1 MAYQT
6 SALYKEA
13 IDKECRVT
21 FIDGTLTTAKGTV
34 INIANDVIDQGSCY
48 ITNQCVNGDAFS
60 LGSVFSAEAGI
71 TLKTEIDRYSLYDA
85 SIKLYFNILLSNN
98 EYERIPL
105 GVFYVNDPKRVGKHI
120 SIKAYDKMIYL
131 EEDLYE
137 SLTGTPYDLLY
148 YIANKFNFKLAQ
160 SESEIRALTNGN
172 KLLSV
177 DVERVDTYRTLLS
190 FIGLATCTFACFD
203 RNGQLKLVS
212 YANIESKT
220 IVAKQ
225 RTTSSFSDFETY
237 YTSVKASFLVDG
249 AYTPYLKAQEGSTG
263 LLYDL
268 GSVPIIQGLPSE
280 NQAALD
286 AIFASL
292 TPIKYTP
299 CDITFNG
306 DPSVDLGDK
315 IINIDREGH
324 QFTSLVTFYKWTYRG
339 RHQIKSAGAN
349 PKLTA
354 NKDKSAKEIETLQA
368 QVANKTVPV
377 YTFTNVSKHE
387 IEQELEI
394 IATLRFS
401 SSSVTSAIFMATVNF
416 SLDVDG
422 VVEFGLY
429 MDGVFLDGSKVV
441 QYCNKGPNS
450 VTMVNYLA
458 CDKGAR
464 YILTLQAK
472 TYFEESDLRTQ
483 AAKIATNE
491 KANQAI
497 VTSYESLVATLKSA
511 SSVPITTLP
520 ATITYDT
527 VLPSYEQPMM
537 TINKD
542 SIKAIV
548 FAQGLDAKQ
557 AWDGT
562 ITVVDESVRLDIA
575 SVKPLSLL
583 KSSDTLSVIPQ
594 VPVGGTFV
602 ESSMRFTIANPTM
615 VSLLNPR
622 DVVVCGE
629 VFKDYTFETAKE
641 SAYAYGREHV
651 IIEDNAFKLKTVYVS
666 HGTATEIDEGSLKVV
681 QLNTIDKSRIESVV
695 VE

>member
-13 IDKECRVT
+13 IDKECKVT

-34 INIANDVIDQGSCY
+34 INITNDVIDQGSCY
-48 ITNQCVNGDAFS
+48 VTNQCVNGDAFS

-71 TLKTEIDRYSLYDA
+71 TLKTEVDRYSLYDA

-120 SIKAYDKMIYL
+120 SIKAYDKMVYL

-137 SLTGTPYDLLY
+137 SLTGTPYDLLS
-148 YIANKFNFKLAQ
+148 YIANKFNFTLAQ

-212 YANIESKT
+212 FADSVSKT
-220 IVAKQ
+220 IRAKQ

-237 YTSVKASFLVDG
+237 YTSIKASFLVDG
-249 AYTPYLKAQEGSTG
+249 AYAAYLKTQEGGPG

-286 AIFASL
+286 AIFEKL

-315 IINIDREGH
+315 IINIDRDG
-324 QFTSLVTFYKWTYRG
+324 QQVSSLVTFYKWTYRG
-339 RHQIKSAGAN
+339 RHQIKSAGGN
-349 PKLTA
+349 PKLVA

-387 IEQELEI
+387 IEQEQEI

-472 TYFEESDLRTQ
+472 AYFEESEIRTQ

-491 KANQAI
+491 NAKQAI
-497 VTSYESLVATLKSA
+497 ITSYENLVASLNSA
-511 SSVPITTLP
+511 TSVPLSLP
-520 ATITYDT
+520 TTITYNT
-527 VLPSYEQPMM
+527 VSPSYAQPVM

-542 SIKAIV
+542 NIKAIV

-562 ITVVDESVRLDIA
+562 ITVVDESVRFDIA
-575 SVKPLSLL
+575 SAKPLSLL
-583 KSSDTLSVIPQ
+583 KPSDTLSIIPQ

-602 ESSMRFTIANPTM
+602 ENTMRFTIAKPTM

-622 DVVVCGE
+622 DVVICGE

-641 SAYAYGREHV
+641 STYVYGREHV
-651 IIEDNAFKLKTVYVS
+651 IIEDNAFKLKTIYVS
-666 HGTATEIDEGSLKVV
+666 HGTTTEIDEGSLKVV
-681 QLNTIDKSRIESVV
+681 RLNTIDKSRIESVV